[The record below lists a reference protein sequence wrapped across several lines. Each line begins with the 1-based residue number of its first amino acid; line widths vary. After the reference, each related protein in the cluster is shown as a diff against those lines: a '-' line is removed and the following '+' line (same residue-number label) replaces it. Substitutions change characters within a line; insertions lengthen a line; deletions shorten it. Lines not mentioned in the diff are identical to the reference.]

1 MTLPDAA
8 AVIARGRPFVLAVT
22 GAGSRALAELQV
34 TPGCSRVLIEAFV
47 PYGPVPL
54 DRFMGQPLPSHASL
68 DAARA
73 MAWSAWRK
81 TIQAGATA
89 AVGVSCCA
97 ALATNRERKGADRAH
112 FGWCDGLTC
121 RSWTMFLDKSLGR
134 AGQEA
139 LVSGALLAL
148 LADPEGPGLP
158 PEDVREAPGPLAEI
172 LEGKRP
178 WARVEAD
185 GAIRT
190 EPAPDL
196 VVSGSF
202 NPLHAGHVGLAR
214 AAEQITGRKAV
225 YEITA
230 VNADKPP
237 MATGEMLRRI
247 RQFHGVGPLVVTRLG
262 TFAAKADALPGAVF
276 VVGRDTAT
284 RILEERFY
292 QQNSGGLAGALD
304 HLRGLGCSF
313 LVAGRATEDG
323 VYHSF
328 DDRLP
333 HEKAHGLFRAIPEEV
348 FRLDISSSDIRR
360 RMARPGSVPGG

>member
-22 GAGSRALAELQV
+22 GAGSRALAMLQG

-47 PYGPVPL
+47 PYGAFPL
-54 DRFMGQPLPSHASL
+54 DRFMGQSLASHASV

-73 MAWSAWRK
+73 MAWSAWRQ
-81 TIQAGATA
+81 TIASGITE

-97 ALATNRERKGADRAH
+97 ALATNRDRKGADRAH

-121 RSWTMFLDKSLGR
+121 RSWTMLLDKSPGR
-134 AGQEA
+134 AGQEE

-148 LADPEGPGLP
+148 LADPDGPGLP
-158 PEDVREAPGPLAEI
+158 PEDSREAPGPLAEV
-172 LEGKRP
+172 LDGRRL

-185 GAIRT
+185 GAIHPG
-190 EPAPDL
+190 PAPDL

-214 AAEQITGRKAV
+214 AAEHLTGRRAV

-230 VNADKPP
+230 ANADKPP
-237 MATGEMLRRI
+237 MATGELLRRI

-276 VVGRDTAT
+276 VVGHDTAI

-292 QQNSGGLAGALD
+292 SLETGGLAGALD
-304 HLRGLGCSF
+304 HLRQRGCSF

-328 DDRLP
+328 DDSSLP
-333 HEKAHGLFRAIPEEV
+333 EKGRGLFKPIPEGV
-348 FRLDISSSDIRR
+348 FRLDLSSSEIRQR
-360 RMARPGSVPGG
+360 KARGQQPCG

>member
-22 GAGSRALAELQV
+22 GAGSRALADLQG
-34 TPGCSRVLIEAFV
+34 TPGCSRVLIEAFM
-47 PYGPVPL
+47 PYRPVPL
-54 DRFMGQPLPSHASL
+54 DRFMGQPFPSHASK

-81 TIQAGATA
+81 TIQAGATD

-97 ALATNRERKGADRAH
+97 ALATNRERRGDDRAH

-121 RSWTMFLDKSLGR
+121 RSWTMVLDKSLGR

-148 LADPEGPGLP
+148 LADPDSPGLP
-158 PEDVREAPGPLAEI
+158 PEDVREAPGPLAEV
-172 LEGKRP
+172 LEGKRL

-185 GAIRT
+185 GAIRSA
-190 EPAPDL
+190 PAPDL

-202 NPLHAGHVGLAR
+202 NPLHAGHAGLAR
-214 AAEQITGRKAV
+214 AAEQLTGRKAV
-225 YEITA
+225 FEITA

-237 MATGEMLRRI
+237 MATGELLRRI

-276 VVGRDTAT
+276 VVGHDTAT

-304 HLRGLGCSF
+304 HLRRLGSSF

-328 DDRLP
+328 DESLLP
-333 HEKAHGLFRAIPEEV
+333 DKARGLFKPIPEGV
-348 FRLDISSSDIRR
+348 FRLDISSTDIRR
-360 RMARPGSVPGG
+360 RLAVGRGPGG

>member
-8 AVIARGRPFVLAVT
+8 AVIARGRPFVLAIT
-22 GAGSRALAELQV
+22 GAGTRALATLQG

-47 PYGPVPL
+47 PYGPIAL
-54 DRFMGQPLPSHASL
+54 DRFMGQPVASHAHS

-81 TIQAGATA
+81 AIPSGIMD

-97 ALATNRERKGADRAH
+97 ALATDRERKGTDRAH

-121 RSWTMFLDKSLGR
+121 RSWTMKLDKSLGR
-134 AGQEA
+134 TGQEA
-139 LVSGALLAL
+139 MVSDALLAL
-148 LADPEGPGLP
+148 LAGPDEPGLP
-158 PEDVREAPGPLAEI
+158 PEDRRETPGPVAEVLA
-172 LEGKRP
+172 GQRP

-214 AAEQITGRKAV
+214 AAEQLTGRRAV

-237 MATGEMLRRI
+237 MATGELLCRI

-262 TFAAKADALPGAVF
+262 TFSAKADALAGAVF
-276 VVGRDTAT
+276 VVGYDTAI

-292 QQNSGGLAGALD
+292 PVETGGLAGALD
-304 HLRGLGCSF
+304 HLRDRRCSF

-323 VYHSF
+323 AFHSL
-328 DDRLP
+328 DERSLP
-333 HEKAHGLFRAIPEEV
+333 EKARGLFKPIPEGV
-348 FRLDISSSDIRR
+348 FRLDLSSTEIRR
-360 RMARPGSVPGG
+360 RMPGHPVG

>member
-8 AVIARGRPFVLAVT
+8 EVIGRGRPFVLAVT
-22 GAGSRALAELQV
+22 GAGSRALADLQG

-54 DRFMGQPLPSHASL
+54 DRFMGQPLSSHAGIE
-68 DAARA
+68 AARA

-81 TIQAGATA
+81 TIQAGATD

-97 ALATNRERKGADRAH
+97 ALATNRERRGDDRAH

-121 RSWTMFLDKSLGR
+121 RSWTMVLEKSLGR

-148 LADPEGPGLP
+148 LADPDSPGLP
-158 PEDVREAPGPLAEI
+158 TEDARGASGPLAEV
-172 LEGKRP
+172 LDGSRL

-185 GAIRT
+185 GAIRP
-190 EPAPDL
+190 EPAPGL

-214 AAEQITGRKAV
+214 AAEQVTGRKAV
-225 YEITA
+225 FEITA

-237 MATGEMLRRI
+237 MAAGELLRRI

-262 TFAAKADALPGAVF
+262 TFAAKADALPGAIF
-276 VVGRDTAT
+276 VVGNDTAT

-292 QQNSGGLAGALD
+292 QQDSGGLAGALG
-304 HLRGLGCSF
+304 HLLDRGCSF
-313 LVAGRATEDG
+313 LVAGRATEEGD
-323 VYHSF
+323 YHAF
-328 DDRLP
+328 DESSLP
-333 HEKAHGLFRAIPEEV
+333 EKARGLFKPIPEEV
-348 FRLDISSSDIRR
+348 FRLDISSSEIRQ
-360 RMARPGSVPGG
+360 RMALGRGPGG